1 MPNIV
6 RFVVELLTRREKS
19 FLKKIDKSKILM
31 FVAGA
36 ITTIVLVF
44 IFRWI
49 SAHTFDQHAGA
60 GSIAAADMNK
70 GEKVSNN
77 GVSSTSTIEQSA
89 VVEPETALREI
100 DNAMSEYIYVTLLT
114 RADEGNLTSPVD
126 IELTDAEK
134 IRAAVRASELDGR
147 LDSNFRI

>member
-1 MPNIV
+1 
-6 RFVVELLTRREKS
+6 
-19 FLKKIDKSKILM
+19 M

-36 ITTIVLVF
+36 ITTIVFAF

-70 GEKVSNN
+70 GEKDSNN

-100 DNAMSEYIYVTLLT
+100 DNAMSEYMCFVNKNSSKYIY
-114 RADEGNLTSPVD
+114 
-126 IELTDAEK
+126 I
-134 IRAAVRASELDGR
+134 
-147 LDSNFRI
+147 